1 MRDFYTRA
9 RFVARKPDSSHLMFA
24 RQRVRVADG
33 SEDLVTPAHAG
44 LFSAAMA
51 LVDKALRAD
60 ADLCDALVHATK
72 LHVELELDGDGGG
85 GGGEPRLEGNAIVV
99 PVGGER
105 DVRAADLVAVLR
117 KAVAK
122 ARKRAR

>member
-24 RQRVRVADG
+24 RQRVRIADG
-33 SEDLVTPAHAG
+33 SEDLVTPAYAS
-44 LFSAAMA
+44 LFGSAMA
-51 LVDKALRAD
+51 LVDKALRTD
-60 ADLCDALVHATK
+60 AELCDALVHATK
-72 LHVELELDGDGGG
+72 LHVDLELGGDGG
-85 GGGEPRLEGNAIVV
+85 PRLEGSAIVV

-105 DVRAADLVAVLR
+105 DVHAADVVAVLR